1 MAGRDRDIQQV
12 RFINGMEVLMNILHW
27 EEDTFIEA
35 NNCLAMEP
43 LEGEFDDDKSY
54 YVLRPMVSYSD
65 DLGKPVTINPGSIM
79 CLCEP
84 SETVLEQYR
93 SSLASILNQL
103 EDPEP
108 PIKTSEPTSNIVSF
122 TSKKRTDD

>member
-43 LEGEFDDDKSY
+43 LEGEFDDEKSY
-54 YVLRPMVSYSD
+54 YVLKPMVSYSE
-65 DLGKPVTINPGSIM
+65 DLSKPITINPGSIM

-84 SETVLEQYR
+84 SDTVLEQYR
-93 SSLASILNQL
+93 SSLASILNQM

-108 PIKTSEPTSNIVSF
+108 PIKSPESTSNIVSF
-122 TSKKRTDD
+122 NPKNRAED

>member
-1 MAGRDRDIQQV
+1 
-12 RFINGMEVLMNILHW
+12 MNILHW

-65 DLGKPVTINPGSIM
+65 DLSKPITINPGSIM
-79 CLCEP
+79 CLCAP
-84 SETVLEQYR
+84 SDTVMEQYR
-93 SSLASILNQL
+93 SSLASILNQM